1 MNIKNFFSYTI
12 LNNIREYTR
21 THKKTSIVIGI
32 VIIGAGYWSYK
43 KLTNASSETRYVTAS
58 VERGTIISSI
68 SGTGQVSASN
78 QIDIK
83 SKAGGDVVYVGV
95 TNGQSVSAGTLV
107 AQLDTRDAQKAVRD
121 ATVNLESAQIA
132 LQKLQAPAD
141 TLSTLQTE
149 NALAQAKTDLQ
160 KSYDD
165 GFNTVSNAFLDL
177 PSVMTGMQ
185 DVMYG
190 TELTHGNQ
198 DNVSAYNDLVKN
210 NFEQVSVFRD
220 DAVTKYNR
228 ARTAYDKAIIDYKNA
243 SRQDDPAKI
252 VALIEETYTT
262 TKIIADS
269 IKSTNDLLNYVK
281 DRLTEK
287 NQNIPSLL
295 STHQT
300 QLNTYTNETNSHLL
314 NLLNIKNSITSGTFA
329 INEKTES
336 LAKLKRGADP
346 LDITSQN
353 LSITQRENALI
364 DAKANLQD
372 YYIRVPFDG
381 VLAKVSV
388 KKLDTI
394 GSGTSVATLITTQKV
409 AEISLNEVDVS
420 KVKVGQ
426 KATLTF
432 DAIPDLTITG
442 LVAEIDSIGTVS
454 QGVVTYNVKITFDTQ
469 DDRIKP
475 GMSISSSII
484 TDVRQDVLVV
494 ANSAIKLQN
503 NTSYVEIFDPALVG
517 SDSSQGVVSPI
528 APIKQ
533 TVETGLSNDTETEI
547 VSGLKEKDQ
556 VVIKTINP
564 TTATAN
570 STTPSLFG
578 SAGGNRTGSTVRMTG
593 GR

>member
-1 MNIKNFFSYTI
+1 MNIKNFFSYAT
-12 LNNIREYTR
+12 LNNIREYVR
-21 THKKTSIVIGI
+21 THKKISIVIGI
-32 VIIGAGYWSYK
+32 VIVGASYWSYK
-43 KLTNASSETRYVTAS
+43 KLTNTGGETRYVTAS
-58 VERGTIISSI
+58 VERGTIVSSI

-177 PSVMTGMQ
+177 PAVMTGMQ
-185 DVMYG
+185 DIMYG
-190 TELTHGNQ
+190 TELTRGNQ

-220 DAVTKYNR
+220 DAVKKYNTAR
-228 ARTAYDKAIIDYKNA
+228 AAYDKTIIDYKNA

-252 VALIEETYTT
+252 VTLIEETYTT

-336 LAKLKRGADP
+336 LAKLRRGADP

-494 ANSAIKLQN
+494 ANSAIKSQN
-503 NTSYVEIFDPALVG
+503 NTSYVEVFDPALVG
-517 SDSSQGVVSPI
+517 SDSSQGVVSPT

-533 TVETGLSNDTETEI
+533 TVEIGLSNDTETEI
-547 VSGLKEKDQ
+547 ISGLKEKDQ
-556 VVIKTINP
+556 VVIKTISP
-564 TTATAN
+564 TTTTAN
-570 STTPSLFG
+570 STAPSLFG
-578 SAGGNRTGSTVRMTG
+578 SAGGNRTGSTVRMTS